1 MDFFKRLNAFEGV
14 NKANEKLNHHQDF
27 FLLEDDVFIF
37 GKNYFRAVF
46 LVGVAPLIADPP
58 PINST
63 TIHIKLVCQHRYLWA
78 VL

>member
-46 LVGVAPLIADPP
+46 LQQQRTTTTREFINGDIRAQQDYRIDP
-58 PINST
+58 SW
-63 TIHIKLVCQHRYLWA
+63 L
-78 VL
+78 